1 MAFHKTNLT
10 FFAAD
15 LLSPSGVVFLVYFSV
30 MLLLLGFGSAYM
42 FRSPIAGLI
51 GVVPCILCVSFLS
64 ELIRRLVLKRQ
75 VRQEAVLSSMSGSH
89 FLILVLVAL
98 AVVSDAWVLQRLLA
112 SPVLD
117 DEVIAIWTSFS
128 STSLAMPCS

>member
-1 MAFHKTNLT
+1 
-10 FFAAD
+10 
-15 LLSPSGVVFLVYFSV
+15 
-30 MLLLLGFGSAYM
+30 M

-51 GVVPCILCVSFLS
+51 DVVPCILCVSFLS
-64 ELIRRLVLKRQ
+64 ELIRRLVLKGQ

-89 FLILVLVAL
+89 FLIRVLVAL
-98 AVVSDAWVLQRLLA
+98 AVISDAWVLQRLLA

-117 DEVIAIWTSFS
+117 DEVIAIWASFS